1 MKFLFPYMA
10 RWHSANWSRYHQLL
24 AALARRGH
32 QVFVLQPPTLDLP
45 ETNYTEVDMVG
56 GADLMVSEIRVAPG
70 LWGRRLPL
78 EKLAK
83 KGLYTWACRRPVR
96 EMIARQ
102 GIDVLLV
109 YNLPQHVLVR
119 NADCLR
125 VFDIADDLPAMLA
138 HEVGHS
144 LGPVARSLAGAWQR
158 KLAAASDLVTVASEI
173 LRQRVAP
180 SATLIPNGVCMDEIA
195 VADGSAWRARYP
207 GPIVGYLG
215 AFEYFVDMDLVL
227 EAAGRLPEVTFLLVG
242 GGRDLERVRQKARQA
257 GLVNV
262 HLPGPVSHS
271 SGLDY
276 VAAMDM
282 CVIPF
287 KPGPVADGACP
298 LKLFEYA
305 AFRKPVVSTRRSEVM
320 RVAGDYILFADTADE
335 LCQVIREVL
344 QSPDAYRHLQ
354 VRGYDRVR
362 ANYSW
367 DGIAERFLSAVERA
381 REKKS
386 PSLDH

>member
-10 RWHSANWSRYHQLL
+10 RWHAANWSRYHQQM

-32 QVFVLQPPTLDLP
+32 QIFVLQPPTLNLA
-45 ETNYTEVDMVG
+45 ETNYTEVDVI
-56 GADLMVSEIRVAPG
+56 GAAGLVVSEIHIAPR
-70 LWGRRLPL
+70 LWERRLPI

-83 KGLYTWACRRPVR
+83 KSLYTWACRRPVR
-96 EMIARQ
+96 EMIAHH

-109 YNLPQHVLVR
+109 YNLPQHILLR

-138 HEVGHS
+138 QEVGHS
-144 LGPVARSLAGAWQR
+144 LGPVAHRLAVAWQR
-158 KLAAASDLVTVASEI
+158 KLAAASDLVLIASET
-173 LRQRVAP
+173 LRQRAAP

-215 AFEYFVDMDLVL
+215 AFEYFVDMELVL
-227 EAAGRLPEVTFLLVG
+227 EVAGRLPEVTFLLVG

-257 GLVNV
+257 GLANV

-276 VAAMDM
+276 VAAMDV

-287 KPGPVADGACP
+287 KPGLVADGASP

-305 AFRKPVVSTRRSEVM
+305 AFRKPVISTRRAEVM
-320 RVAGDYILFADTADE
+320 RIAGDYVLFADTADE
-335 LCQVIREVL
+335 LCRVIQEVL

-354 VRGYDRVR
+354 VRGYEKVR
-362 ANYSW
+362 ADYSW
-367 DGIAERFLSAVERA
+367 DSIAERFLSAVEKALENKR
-381 REKKS
+381 
-386 PSLDH
+386 PCLD

>member
-1 MKFLFPYMA
+1 MA
-10 RWHSANWSRYHQLL
+10 RWHAANWSRYHQLL

-32 QVFVLQPPTLDLP
+32 QVFVLQPPALDLA
-45 ETNYTEVDMVG
+45 ETNYVEVEARG
-56 GADLMVSEIRVAPG
+56 GDGLWIHEVPIAPG
-70 LWGRRLPL
+70 LWQRRLPL

-83 KGLYTWACRRPVR
+83 KGLYTWACRGPVR
-96 EMIARQ
+96 EIIARQ

-109 YNLPQHVLVR
+109 YNLPHHVLVR
-119 NADCLR
+119 EASCLR

-144 LGPVARSLAGAWQR
+144 LGPVARRLAGAWQR

-173 LRQRVAP
+173 LRQRVVP
-180 SATLIPNGVCMDEIA
+180 SATLMPNGVCLDEIA
-195 VADGSAWRARYP
+195 VADGTAWRQRYP

-215 AFEYFVDMDLVL
+215 AFEYFVDMDVVL
-227 EAAGRLPEVTFLLVG
+227 EVAGRLPEVTFLLAG
-242 GGRDLERVRQKARQA
+242 GGRDLERVRHKARQA
-257 GLVNV
+257 RLANV
-262 HLPGPVSHS
+262 DLPGPVSHS

-276 VAAMDM
+276 VAAMDV
-282 CVIPF
+282 CLIPF

-305 AFRKPVVSTRRSEVM
+305 ALRKPVVSTRSSEVM
-320 RVAGDYILFADTADE
+320 HIAGDYALFADSAHE
-335 LCQVIREVL
+335 LCQTIREVL

-354 VRGYDRVR
+354 VRGYEKVR

-367 DGIAERFLSAVERA
+367 DGIAERFLSAVEVA
-381 REKKS
+381 LEKKS
-386 PSLDH
+386 RCVDR